1 MHGVHVH
8 PAALNAWSSRL
19 PPALDAFNLNPTVLN
34 RETKI
39 YSCSALH

>member
-8 PAALNAWSSRL
+8 PAALNAWGSRSPL
-19 PPALDAFNLNPTVLN
+19 ALDAFNLNPIVLN

>member
-1 MHGVHVH
+1 MHEVHVH
-8 PAALNAWSSRL
+8 PAALNAWSSRS